1 MLSISLD
8 EGAVFDILAINLV
21 KYQRKPNDNLFT
33 VIEEMKKEIAAQI
46 GSDKTN
52 NILFSMEFK
61 ELVKVNDD
69 VFDLIDAAQTG
80 EGLARAVQDG
90 NRKRYNQKILL
101 QKKFFHDKITE
112 EKM

>member
-8 EGAVFDILAINLV
+8 EGAVFDILAINVV
-21 KYQRKPNDNLFT
+21 KHQRKPTSNLT
-33 VIEEMKKEIAAQI
+33 MVIEEMKKEIATQI
-46 GSDKTN
+46 GLDKIN
-52 NILFSMEFK
+52 EILSSLEFK

-101 QKKFFHDKITE
+101 QRKYFHDKITE
-112 EKM
+112 EKI